1 VKDELE
7 IEAKVSGHDLI
18 EGTCGQE
25 NWKIFHE
32 NRSSYR
38 DLKPGLQEY
47 EAGIL
52 QPNCDIRF

>member
-1 VKDELE
+1 VKEELE
-7 IEAKVSGHDLI
+7 IEVKVSGHGLT

-38 DLKPGLQEY
+38 DLYPGPQEY
-47 EAGIL
+47 EVGIL
-52 QPNCDIRF
+52 QLTCD